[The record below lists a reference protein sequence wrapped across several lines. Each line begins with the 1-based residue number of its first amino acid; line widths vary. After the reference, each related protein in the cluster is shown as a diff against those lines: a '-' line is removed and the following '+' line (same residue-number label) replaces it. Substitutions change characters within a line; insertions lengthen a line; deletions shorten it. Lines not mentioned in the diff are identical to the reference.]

1 MENNDNGH
9 RPGIKNSQLDF
20 QLIQKTNYTSFKNSL
35 KTKEGLYPTKKMTGK
50 PQQQNVG
57 KRLNKGKYQ
66 QCSQVKSKKC
76 IALLL
81 VDVETQV
88 IPHIKA
94 KEEIYSPKNL

>member
-1 MENNDNGH
+1 MWE
-9 RPGIKNSQLDF
+9 
-20 QLIQKTNYTSFKNSL
+20 
-35 KTKEGLYPTKKMTGK
+35 
-50 PQQQNVG
+50 

-66 QCSQVKSKKC
+66 QCSQVKPKKC

-94 KEEIYSPKNL
+94 KEEIYSPKKWQGNQNKQDVGKQKVKHENWQWNRN